1 MNGNQLALVGE
12 EGCALGVWAALQG
25 QKRNSRMRCLLSSCV
40 HKLRKIMTQL
50 VYGKTFLCQ
59 SFMSDS
65 AAQSRLKISALRN
78 DALL

>member
-1 MNGNQLALVGE
+1 
-12 EGCALGVWAALQG
+12 
-25 QKRNSRMRCLLSSCV
+25 MRCLLSSCV